1 MSFTAISTL
10 VCLEDDLSRLDK
22 SGIISG
28 TRLLDTG
35 LLAFSEYM
43 RNDQCNYYKSTR
55 IHDQHCS
62 SS

>member
-28 TRLLDTG
+28 ARLLDTG

-43 RNDQCNYYKSTR
+43 RNDQ
-55 IHDQHCS
+55 
-62 SS
+62 